1 MGIASSLKKASSKA
15 LIKLGGDV
23 TIKRSTNT
31 AYDMDSGEINKI
43 ETSTT
48 VKGFLENVVQRE
60 VNDLVTEQDKKL
72 TISAQGLDFV
82 PKPKDYVIIA
92 SIEYKIIQIDTNEL
106 NNIAISYELYLRG

>member
-23 TIKRSTNT
+23 TIRRATSSV
-31 AYDMDSGEINKI
+31 YDVNSGVLNKS

-60 VNDLVTEQDKKL
+60 VNDLVTGQDKKL

>member
-23 TIKRSTNT
+23 TIIKSKESD
-31 AYDMDSGEINKI
+31 YDMNTGNVVKN

-60 VNDLVTEQDKKL
+60 INDSITGQDKKL
-72 TISAQGLDFV
+72 TISAQGLDFI
-82 PKPKDYVIIA
+82 PQPKDQVNI
-92 SIEYKIIQIDTNEL
+92 SSVKYKIIQVDTNEL